1 VDWKKGKP
9 VRVVRNYK
17 LHKHSKY
24 APEVGN
30 RYEYFMFKVILINK
44 YNWYARKICIQTSK
58 VLNIMLI
65 NNSKTI
71 NFLLYKFD

>member
-1 VDWKKGKP
+1 LLNIYFRALALNCNAEINNIKGATADDWRKGKP

-30 RYEYFMFKVILINK
+30 RYE
-44 YNWYARKICIQTSK
+44 
-58 VLNIMLI
+58 
-65 NNSKTI
+65 
-71 NFLLYKFD
+71 

>member
-1 VDWKKGKP
+1 
-9 VRVVRNYK
+9 
-17 LHKHSKY
+17 
-24 APEVGN
+24 VGN